1 MYSSSLSWLS
11 LGFQSAALDSGRIPF
26 IPAMLMLEQGQQLLP
41 RLNHG
46 LLDKEQ
52 TFSLLATGCVT
63 CISRVLL
70 QRGRRYVGDPEGTD
84 CIKKKK
90 KHGKWMENQLG
101 SITPSFR
108 HLILAEDK
116 AS

>member
-90 KHGKWMENQLG
+90 KSMVNGWKTSWE
-101 SITPSFR
+101 
-108 HLILAEDK
+108 A
-116 AS
+116 